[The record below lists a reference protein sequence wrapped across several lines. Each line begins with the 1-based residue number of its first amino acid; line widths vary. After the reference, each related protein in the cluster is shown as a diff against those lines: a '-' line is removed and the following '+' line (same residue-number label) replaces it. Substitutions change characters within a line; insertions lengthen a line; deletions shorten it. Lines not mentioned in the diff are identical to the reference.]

1 MLHDLR
7 IARGDK
13 ELRPLIREDLEQLRV
28 WRNDQSRNEFI
39 RPVGIITPEQQE
51 RWFESYC
58 RRSDETIFGV
68 LRDGVLKGSVS
79 IYNQDGHCAEFGRL
93 MIGEDRGLGLG
104 SFATWG
110 CAQIAFSVLNLDEL
124 RACVTVEN
132 TSALRIY
139 VREGFLIEGRRH
151 NCEIGF
157 DEFVI
162 RLPRYRFELLAAG
175 KGVDHL

>member
-1 MLHDLR
+1 MLHNLR

-13 ELRPLIREDLEQLRV
+13 ELRPLMREDLEQLRV

-39 RPVGIITPEQQE
+39 RPVGTITSEQQE

-58 RRSDETIFGV
+58 RRDDEVIFGV

-79 IYNQDGHCAEFGRL
+79 LYNQDGRRAEFGRL
-93 MIGEDRGLGLG
+93 MIGEDRGSGLG

-110 CAQIAFSVLNLDEL
+110 CAQIAFSILNLDEL
-124 RACVTVEN
+124 HACVTVEN

-139 VREGFLIEGRRH
+139 VREGFLIEERRH

-162 RLPRYRFELLAAG
+162 RLPRHRFELLAAG
-175 KGVDHL
+175 KGADRS